1 MAIISETVLESNK
14 KIRVN
19 FDGGN
24 LSSDG
29 GLLLLKEFYHKLGVN
44 SLLRNRFRTTDTA
57 SFRIHKD
64 HENLL
69 QMLYQIT
76 GAYFQDDHADSLRND
91 PVLNAVIGKTAL
103 ASQPTLSRFHNRMD
117 ERSLQQLEE
126 IQRIL
131 RRRVYSVDKPEH
143 ILFDLDSTLL
153 AAYGTQEGEAFNY
166 HYQAHGYHPLLCF
179 DGMTGDL
186 LMVELRPG
194 TQYCSN
200 GAAAFML
207 PLLEEYQRDYPQTA
221 LFARGDSGFATD
233 ELYSLFETN
242 GTGYVIRLKE
252 NPVLRRLAQ
261 DLDSELYDLTRED
274 TVSHAVV
281 YGEFLYKA
289 GSWDYPRRV
298 VCKIEKPYGQ
308 VVCKIEKPY
317 GQMIHMHTF
326 VVTNME
332 SSPEDLIRF
341 YCKRGNMENFI
352 KECKSGFDM
361 SYVSSSSM
369 IVNAN
374 RVQIHALAYNLFN
387 WFRRLTL
394 PESMRKDRIDTVR
407 LKLLKIAARIVS
419 SARYVYFK
427 LCSYC
432 PYQTQF
438 FETLANIK
446 KLSPQLK

>member
-1 MAIISETVLESNK
+1 MSIVTDTVLESNK
-14 KIRVN
+14 NFRVN

-29 GLLLLKEFYHKLGVN
+29 GLLLLKEFYHKLGVKA
-44 SLLRNRFRTTDTA
+44 LLKKHFHTTDSA

-91 PVLNAVIGKTAL
+91 PVLNAVVGKAAL

-117 ERSLQQLEE
+117 AQSLKQLED
-126 IQRIL
+126 IQRII
-131 RRRVYSVDKPEH
+131 RRRVYSVEKPEY

-179 DGMTGDL
+179 DGLTGDL
-186 LMVELRPG
+186 LKVELRPG
-194 TQYCSN
+194 THYCSK
-200 GAAAFML
+200 GAAAFMR
-207 PLLEEYQRDYPQTA
+207 PLLEEYQRDYPETA

-242 GTGYVIRLKE
+242 GTSYVIRLKE
-252 NPVLRRLAQ
+252 NPVLRRLAEA
-261 DLDSELYDLTRED
+261 LDSELYDLTRED
-274 TVSHAVV
+274 AVSYAVV

-308 VVCKIEKPY
+308 MLHKY
-317 GQMIHMHTF
+317 TF
-326 VVTNME
+326 VVTNMD

-341 YCKRGNMENFI
+341 YCKRGQMENFI

-387 WFRRLTL
+387 WFRRLAL

-407 LKLLKIAARIVS
+407 LKLLKLAARIVR

-427 LCSYC
+427 LCSHC

-438 FETLANIK
+438 YETLSNIG
-446 KLSPQLK
+446 KLCLQLE

>member
-1 MAIISETVLESNK
+1 MAIVTGTALESNK
-14 KIRVN
+14 NFRVN

-29 GLLLLKEFYHKLGVN
+29 GLLLLKEFYHKLGVKA
-44 SLLRNRFRTTDTA
+44 LLKKHFHTTDSA

-91 PVLNAVIGKTAL
+91 PVLNAVIGKNAL

-117 ERSLQQLEE
+117 AQSLEQLEE
-126 IQRIL
+126 IQRIF
-131 RRRVYSVDKPEH
+131 RGRVYSVEKPEH

-179 DGMTGDL
+179 DGLTGDL
-186 LMVELRPG
+186 LKVELRPG
-194 TQYCSN
+194 TQYCSK
-200 GAAAFML
+200 GAATFML
-207 PLLEEYQRDYPQTA
+207 PLLEEYQRDYPKTA

-242 GTGYVIRLKE
+242 GTSYVIRLKE
-252 NPVLRRLAQ
+252 NPVLRRLAEA
-261 DLDSELYDLTRED
+261 LDSELYDLTRED
-274 TVSHAVV
+274 AVSYAVV

-298 VCKIEKPYGQ
+298 VY
-308 VVCKIEKPY
+308 KIEKPY
-317 GQMIHMHTF
+317 GQMLHMHTF
-326 VVTNME
+326 VVTNMD

-341 YCKRGNMENFI
+341 YCKRGQMENFI

-407 LKLLKIAARIVS
+407 FKLLKLAARIVR
-419 SARYVYFK
+419 SARYVYIK
-427 LCSYC
+427 LCSHC

-438 FETLANIK
+438 YETLSNIG
-446 KLSPQLK
+446 KLCLQLE

>member
-1 MAIISETVLESNK
+1 MLIRIISC
-14 KIRVN
+14 R
-19 FDGGN
+19 
-24 LSSDG
+24 
-29 GLLLLKEFYHKLGVN
+29 
-44 SLLRNRFRTTDTA
+44 
-57 SFRIHKD
+57 
-64 HENLL
+64 
-69 QMLYQIT
+69 LYFQIIA
-76 GAYFQDDHADSLRND
+76 AYFEDDCADELTNEPVFTEILRKE
-91 PVLNAVIGKTAL
+91 VL
-103 ASQPTLSRFHNRMD
+103 ASQPTLSRFWNRMD
-117 ERSLQQLEE
+117 EDTLKQFDITDQAMRNT
-126 IQRIL
+126 
-131 RRRVYSVDKPEH
+131 VYSVRHPDCM
-143 ILFDLDSTLL
+143 LFDLDSTLL
-153 AAYGTQEGEAFNY
+153 NTYGNQEGEAFNY

-179 DGMTGDL
+179 DGLTGDL
-186 LMVELRPG
+186 LKVELRPG
-194 TQYCSN
+194 TQYCSK

-207 PLLEEYQRDYPQTA
+207 PLLEEYQREYPQTA

-242 GTGYVIRLKE
+242 GTSYVIRLKE

-261 DLDSELYDLTRED
+261 ALDSELSYLTRED
-274 TVSHAVV
+274 AVSYAVV

-289 GSWDYPRRV
+289 DSWAYPRRV
-298 VCKIEKPYGQ
+298 VCKIEKP
-308 VVCKIEKPY
+308 C
-317 GQMIHMHTF
+317 GQMLHMNTF

-341 YCKRGNMENFI
+341 YCKRGKMENFI

-394 PESMRKDRIDTVR
+394 PKSMQKDRVDTVR
-407 LKLLKIAARIVS
+407 LKLLKIAARVVS

-438 FETLANIK
+438 FETLANIE
-446 KLSPQLK
+446 KLSPQLE

>member
-1 MAIISETVLESNK
+1 MAIVTGTTLESNK
-14 KIRVN
+14 NFRVN

-29 GLLLLKEFYHKLGVN
+29 GLLLLKEFYHKLGVKA
-44 SLLRNRFRTTDTA
+44 LLKKHFHTTDSA

-91 PVLNAVIGKTAL
+91 PVLNAVVGKAAL

-117 ERSLQQLEE
+117 AQSLERLED
-126 IQRIL
+126 IQRIF
-131 RRRVYSVDKPEH
+131 RRRVYSVEKPEH

-179 DGMTGDL
+179 DGLTGDL
-186 LMVELRPG
+186 LKVELRPG
-194 TQYCSN
+194 TQYCSK

-207 PLLEEYQRDYPQTA
+207 PLLEEYQRDYPKTA

-242 GTGYVIRLKE
+242 GTSYVIRLKE
-252 NPVLRRLAQ
+252 NPVLRKLAEA
-261 DLDSELYDLTRED
+261 LDSELHDLTQED
-274 TVSHAVV
+274 AVSYAVV
-281 YGEFLYKA
+281 YGDFLYKA

-308 VVCKIEKPY
+308 
-317 GQMIHMHTF
+317 MLHMHTF
-326 VVTNME
+326 VVTNMD

-341 YCKRGNMENFI
+341 YCKRGQMENFI

-407 LKLLKIAARIVS
+407 FKLLKLAARIVR

-427 LCSYC
+427 LCSHC

-438 FETLANIK
+438 YETLSNIG
-446 KLSPQLK
+446 KLCLQLE

>member
-308 VVCKIEKPY
+308 
-317 GQMIHMHTF
+317 MIHMHTF

-374 RVQIHALAYNLFN
+374 RVQI
-387 WFRRLTL
+387 
-394 PESMRKDRIDTVR
+394 DTVR
-407 LKLLKIAARIVS
+407 LKLLKIAARVVS

>member
-1 MAIISETVLESNK
+1 MAIVTGTALESNK
-14 KIRVN
+14 NFRVN

-29 GLLLLKEFYHKLGVN
+29 GMLLLKEFYHKLGVKA
-44 SLLRNRFRTTDTA
+44 LLKKHFHTTDSA

-91 PVLNAVIGKTAL
+91 PVLNAVIGKNAL

-117 ERSLQQLEE
+117 AQSLEQLEE
-126 IQRIL
+126 IQRIF
-131 RRRVYSVDKPEH
+131 RGRVYSVEKPEH

-179 DGMTGDL
+179 DGLTGDL
-186 LMVELRPG
+186 LKVELRPG
-194 TQYCSN
+194 TQYCSK
-200 GAAAFML
+200 GAATFML
-207 PLLEEYQRDYPQTA
+207 PLLEEYQRDYPKTA

-242 GTGYVIRLKE
+242 GTSYVIRLKE
-252 NPVLRRLAQ
+252 NPVLRRLAEA
-261 DLDSELYDLTRED
+261 LDSELYDLTRED
-274 TVSHAVV
+274 AVSYAVV

-308 VVCKIEKPY
+308 
-317 GQMIHMHTF
+317 MLHMHTF
-326 VVTNME
+326 VVTNMD

-341 YCKRGNMENFI
+341 YCKRGQMENFI

-407 LKLLKIAARIVS
+407 FKLLKLAARIVR

-427 LCSYC
+427 LCSHC

-438 FETLANIK
+438 YETLSNIG
-446 KLSPQLK
+446 KLCLQLE

>member
-1 MAIISETVLESNK
+1 MAIVTGTALESNK
-14 KIRVN
+14 NFRVN

-29 GLLLLKEFYHKLGVN
+29 GLLLLKEFYHKLGVKA
-44 SLLRNRFRTTDTA
+44 LLKKHFHTTDSA

-91 PVLNAVIGKTAL
+91 PVLNAVIGKNAL

-117 ERSLQQLEE
+117 AQSLEQLEE
-126 IQRIL
+126 IQRIF
-131 RRRVYSVDKPEH
+131 RGRVYSVEKPEH

-153 AAYGTQEGEAFNY
+153 ATYGTQEGEAFNY

-179 DGMTGDL
+179 DGLTGDL
-186 LMVELRPG
+186 LKVELRPG
-194 TQYCSN
+194 TQYCSK

-207 PLLEEYQRDYPQTA
+207 PLLEEYQRDYPKTA

-242 GTGYVIRLKE
+242 GTSYVIRLKE
-252 NPVLRRLAQ
+252 NPVLRRLAEA
-261 DLDSELYDLTRED
+261 LDSELYDLTQED
-274 TVSHAVV
+274 AVSYAVV

-289 GSWDYPRRV
+289 SSWDYPRRV
-298 VCKIEKPYGQ
+298 VCK
-308 VVCKIEKPY
+308 VEKPY
-317 GQMIHMHTF
+317 GQMLHMHTF
-326 VVTNME
+326 VVTNMD

-341 YCKRGNMENFI
+341 YCKRGQMENFI

-361 SYVSSSSM
+361 SYASSSSM

-387 WFRRLTL
+387 WFRRLAL
-394 PESMRKDRIDTVR
+394 PEPMRKDRIDTVR
-407 LKLLKIAARIVS
+407 LKLLKLAARIVS

-427 LCSYC
+427 LCSHC
-432 PYQTQF
+432 PCQAQF
-438 FETLANIK
+438 YETLSNIG
-446 KLSPQLK
+446 KLRPQLE

>member
-1 MAIISETVLESNK
+1 MAIITETALESNK
-14 KIRVN
+14 NIRVN
-19 FDGGN
+19 FEGGN

-29 GLLLLKEFYHKLGVN
+29 GLLLIKEFYNKMGVN
-44 SLLRNRFRTTDTA
+44 SLIKKHFRTKDSA
-57 SFRIHKD
+57 SFRIHTD
-64 HENLL
+64 PENLL

-91 PVLNAVIGKTAL
+91 PVMNAAVGKAAL

-117 ERSLQQLEE
+117 SHSLEQLEE
-126 IQRIL
+126 IMRIL
-131 RRRVYSVDKPEH
+131 RKRVYSVEKPEH

-153 AAYGTQEGEAFNY
+153 ATYGKQEGAAFNY
-166 HYQAHGYHPLLCF
+166 HYQAPGYNPLLCF
-179 DGMTGDL
+179 DGRTGDL
-186 LMVELRPG
+186 LKAELRPG
-194 TQYCSN
+194 AQYCSN

-207 PLLEEYQRDYPQTA
+207 PLLEEYQQEYPSTA
-221 LFARGDSGFATD
+221 LFAREDSGFAAN
-233 ELYSLFETN
+233 ELYTLFETN
-242 GTGYVIRLKE
+242 GTSYVIRLKD
-252 NPVLRRLAQ
+252 NSVLKKLAES
-261 DLDSELYDLTRED
+261 LDSELFDLTKED
-274 TVSHAVV
+274 SVSYAVV
-281 YGEFLYKA
+281 YGEFMYKA

-298 VCKIEKPYGQ
+298 VCKIEKPQ
-308 VVCKIEKPY
+308 

-332 SSPEDLIRF
+332 SSPKDLIRF
-341 YCKRGNMENFI
+341 YCKRGQMENFI

-407 LKLLKIAARIVS
+407 LKLLKIAARIVR
-419 SARYVYFK
+419 SARYLYFK

-432 PYQTQF
+432 PYQVQF
-438 FETLANIK
+438 FETLANIG
-446 KLSPQLK
+446 KLNPQLE

>member
-1 MAIISETVLESNK
+1 MAIVTGTALESNK
-14 KIRVN
+14 NFRVN

-29 GLLLLKEFYHKLGVN
+29 GLLLLKEFYHKLGVKA
-44 SLLRNRFRTTDTA
+44 LLKKHFHTTDSA

-91 PVLNAVIGKTAL
+91 PVLNAVIGKNAL

-117 ERSLQQLEE
+117 AQSLEQLEE
-126 IQRIL
+126 IQRIF
-131 RRRVYSVDKPEH
+131 RGRVYSVEKPEH

-179 DGMTGDL
+179 DGLTGDL
-186 LMVELRPG
+186 LKVELRPG
-194 TQYCSN
+194 TQYCSK
-200 GAAAFML
+200 GAATFML
-207 PLLEEYQRDYPQTA
+207 PLLEEYQRDYPKTA

-242 GTGYVIRLKE
+242 GTSYVIRLKE
-252 NPVLRRLAQ
+252 NPVLRRLAEA
-261 DLDSELYDLTRED
+261 LDSELYDLTREEA
-274 TVSHAVV
+274 VSYAVV

-298 VCKIEKPYGQ
+298 VY
-308 VVCKIEKPY
+308 KIEKPY
-317 GQMIHMHTF
+317 GQMLHMHTF
-326 VVTNME
+326 VVTNMD

-341 YCKRGNMENFI
+341 YCKRGQMENFI

-407 LKLLKIAARIVS
+407 FKLLKLAARIVR

-427 LCSYC
+427 LCSHC

-438 FETLANIK
+438 YETLSNIG
-446 KLSPQLK
+446 KLCLQLE

>member
-1 MAIISETVLESNK
+1 MAIVTGTALESNK
-14 KIRVN
+14 NFRVN

-29 GLLLLKEFYHKLGVN
+29 GLLLLKEFYHKLGVKA
-44 SLLRNRFRTTDTA
+44 LLKKHFHTTDSA

-91 PVLNAVIGKTAL
+91 PVLNAVIGKNAL

-117 ERSLQQLEE
+117 AQSLEQLEE
-126 IQRIL
+126 IQRIF
-131 RRRVYSVDKPEH
+131 RGRVYSVEKPEH

-179 DGMTGDL
+179 DGLTGDL
-186 LMVELRPG
+186 LKVELRPG
-194 TQYCSN
+194 TQYCSK
-200 GAAAFML
+200 GAATFML
-207 PLLEEYQRDYPQTA
+207 PLLEEYQRDYPKTA

-242 GTGYVIRLKE
+242 GTSYVIRLKE
-252 NPVLRRLAQ
+252 NPVLRRLAEA
-261 DLDSELYDLTRED
+261 LDSELYDLTRED
-274 TVSHAVV
+274 AVSYAVV

-308 VVCKIEKPY
+308 
-317 GQMIHMHTF
+317 MLHMHTF
-326 VVTNME
+326 VVTNMD

-341 YCKRGNMENFI
+341 YCKRGQMENFI

-374 RVQIHALAYNLFN
+374 RVRIHALAYNLFN

-407 LKLLKIAARIVS
+407 FKLLKLAARIVR

-427 LCSYC
+427 LCSHC

-438 FETLANIK
+438 YETLSNIG
-446 KLSPQLK
+446 KLCLQLE

>member
-1 MAIISETVLESNK
+1 MAIVTGTALESNK
-14 KIRVN
+14 NFRVN

-29 GLLLLKEFYHKLGVN
+29 GLLLLKEFYHKLGVKA
-44 SLLRNRFRTTDTA
+44 LLKKHFHTTDSA

-91 PVLNAVIGKTAL
+91 PVLNAVIGKNAL

-117 ERSLQQLEE
+117 ALSLEQLEE
-126 IQRIL
+126 IQRIF
-131 RRRVYSVDKPEH
+131 RGRVYSVEKPEH

-179 DGMTGDL
+179 DGLTGDL
-186 LMVELRPG
+186 LKVELRPG
-194 TQYCSN
+194 TQYCSK
-200 GAAAFML
+200 GAATFML
-207 PLLEEYQRDYPQTA
+207 PLLEEYQRDYPKTA

-242 GTGYVIRLKE
+242 GTSYVIRLKE
-252 NPVLRRLAQ
+252 NPVLRRLAEA
-261 DLDSELYDLTRED
+261 LDSELYDLTRED
-274 TVSHAVV
+274 AVSYAVV

-308 VVCKIEKPY
+308 
-317 GQMIHMHTF
+317 MLHMHTF
-326 VVTNME
+326 VVTNMD

-341 YCKRGNMENFI
+341 YCKRGQMENFI

-407 LKLLKIAARIVS
+407 FKLLKLAARIVR

-427 LCSYC
+427 LCSHC

-438 FETLANIK
+438 YETLSNIG
-446 KLSPQLK
+446 KLCLQLE

>member
-1 MAIISETVLESNK
+1 MAIVNGIALESNK
-14 KIRVN
+14 NFRFS

-29 GLLLLKEFYHKLGVN
+29 GLLLLMEFYYKLGVN
-44 SLLRNRFRTTDTA
+44 SLVRRYFRTTDPA

-76 GAYFQDDHADSLRND
+76 SAYFQDDHADSLRND
-91 PVLNAVIGKTAL
+91 PVITSAVGKAAL

-117 ERSLQQLEE
+117 EASLTQLEE
-126 IQRIL
+126 IQRIF
-131 RRRVYSVDKPEH
+131 RKRVYSLVKPEH

-186 LMVELRPG
+186 LKVELRPG
-194 TQYCSN
+194 TQYCSK
-200 GAAAFML
+200 GAAAFMQ
-207 PLLEEYQRDYPQTA
+207 PLLEEYQKDYPETA

-233 ELYSLFETN
+233 ELYSLFEMNSTS
-242 GTGYVIRLKE
+242 YAIRLKE
-252 NPVLRRLAQ
+252 NAVLRKLAQ

-274 TVSHAVV
+274 TVSYAVV
-281 YGEFLYKA
+281 YGEFEYKA

-298 VCKIEKPYGQ
+298 VCKIEKPHGQ
-308 VVCKIEKPY
+308 IT
-317 GQMIHMHTF
+317 HMNTF
-326 VVTNME
+326 VVTNMD

-352 KECKSGFDM
+352 KECKIGFDM
-361 SYVSSSSM
+361 SYVSSSSQ

-387 WFRRLTL
+387 WFRRLVL
-394 PESMRKDRIDTVR
+394 PEDTRKDRIDTVR
-407 LKLLKIAARIVS
+407 LKLLKIAVRIVR
-419 SARYVYFK
+419 SARYVHFK
-427 LCSYC
+427 LCSFC
-432 PYQTQF
+432 PFQDLFYM
-438 FETLANIK
+438 TLSNIQR
-446 KLSPQLK
+446 LRPQLE

>member
-1 MAIISETVLESNK
+1 MAIVTGTTLESNK
-14 KIRVN
+14 NFRVN

-29 GLLLLKEFYHKLGVN
+29 GLLLLKEFYHKLGVKA
-44 SLLRNRFRTTDTA
+44 LLKKHFHTTDSA

-91 PVLNAVIGKTAL
+91 PILNAVVGKAAL

-117 ERSLQQLEE
+117 AQSLERLED
-126 IQRIL
+126 IQRIF
-131 RRRVYSVDKPEH
+131 RRRVYSVEKPEH

-179 DGMTGDL
+179 DGLTGDL
-186 LMVELRPG
+186 LKVELRPG
-194 TQYCSN
+194 TQYCSK

-207 PLLEEYQRDYPQTA
+207 PLLEEYQRDYPKTA

-242 GTGYVIRLKE
+242 GTSYVIRLKE
-252 NPVLRRLAQ
+252 NPVLRKLAEA
-261 DLDSELYDLTRED
+261 LDSELHDLTQED
-274 TVSHAVV
+274 AVSYAVV

-308 VVCKIEKPY
+308 
-317 GQMIHMHTF
+317 MLHMHTF
-326 VVTNME
+326 VVTNMD

-341 YCKRGNMENFI
+341 YCKRGQMENFI

-407 LKLLKIAARIVS
+407 FKLLKLAARIVR

-427 LCSYC
+427 LCSHC

-438 FETLANIK
+438 YETLSNIG
-446 KLSPQLK
+446 KLCLQLE

>member
-1 MAIISETVLESNK
+1 MAIVTGTALESNK
-14 KIRVN
+14 NFRVN

-29 GLLLLKEFYHKLGVN
+29 GLLLLKEFYHKLGVK
-44 SLLRNRFRTTDTA
+44 SLLKKHFHTTDSA

-91 PVLNAVIGKTAL
+91 PVLNAVIGKNAL

-117 ERSLQQLEE
+117 AQSLEQLEE
-126 IQRIL
+126 IQRIF
-131 RRRVYSVDKPEH
+131 RGRVYSVEKPEH

-153 AAYGTQEGEAFNY
+153 ATYGTQEGEAFNY

-179 DGMTGDL
+179 DGLTGDL
-186 LMVELRPG
+186 LKVELRPG
-194 TQYCSN
+194 TQYCSK

-207 PLLEEYQRDYPQTA
+207 PLLEEYQRDYPKTA

-242 GTGYVIRLKE
+242 GTSYVIRLKE
-252 NPVLRRLAQ
+252 NPVLRRLAEA
-261 DLDSELYDLTRED
+261 LDSELYDLTQED
-274 TVSHAVV
+274 AVSYAVV

-289 GSWDYPRRV
+289 SSWDYPRRV
-298 VCKIEKPYGQ
+298 VCK
-308 VVCKIEKPY
+308 VEKPY
-317 GQMIHMHTF
+317 GQMLHMHT
-326 VVTNME
+326 
-332 SSPEDLIRF
+332 
-341 YCKRGNMENFI
+341 
-352 KECKSGFDM
+352 FDM

-387 WFRRLTL
+387 WFRRLAL
-394 PESMRKDRIDTVR
+394 PEPMRKDRIDTVR
-407 LKLLKIAARIVS
+407 LKLLKLAARIVS

-427 LCSYC
+427 LCSHC

-438 FETLANIK
+438 YETLSNIG
-446 KLSPQLK
+446 KLCLQLE

>member
-1 MAIISETVLESNK
+1 MMTQNF
-14 KIRVN
+14 RVN

-29 GLLLLKEFYHKLGVN
+29 GLLLLKEFYHKLGVKA
-44 SLLRNRFRTTDTA
+44 LLKKHFHTTDSA

-91 PVLNAVIGKTAL
+91 PILNAVVGKAAL

-117 ERSLQQLEE
+117 AQSLERLED
-126 IQRIL
+126 IQRIF
-131 RRRVYSVDKPEH
+131 RRRVYSVEKPEH

-179 DGMTGDL
+179 DGLTGDL
-186 LMVELRPG
+186 LKVELRPG
-194 TQYCSN
+194 TQYCSK

-207 PLLEEYQRDYPQTA
+207 PLLEEYQRDYPKTA

-242 GTGYVIRLKE
+242 GTSYVIRLKE
-252 NPVLRRLAQ
+252 NPVLRKLAEA
-261 DLDSELYDLTRED
+261 LDSELHDLTQED
-274 TVSHAVV
+274 AVSYAVV
-281 YGEFLYKA
+281 YGDFLYKA

-308 VVCKIEKPY
+308 
-317 GQMIHMHTF
+317 MLHMHTF
-326 VVTNME
+326 VVTNMD

-341 YCKRGNMENFI
+341 YCKRGQMENFI

-407 LKLLKIAARIVS
+407 FKLLKLAARIVR

-427 LCSYC
+427 LCSHC

-438 FETLANIK
+438 YETLSNIG
-446 KLSPQLK
+446 KLCLQLE

>member
-1 MAIISETVLESNK
+1 MAIVTGTALESNK
-14 KIRVN
+14 NFRVN

-29 GLLLLKEFYHKLGVN
+29 GLLLLKEFYHKLGVKA
-44 SLLRNRFRTTDTA
+44 LLKKHFHTTDSA

-91 PVLNAVIGKTAL
+91 PVLNAVIGKNAL

-117 ERSLQQLEE
+117 AQSLEQLEE
-126 IQRIL
+126 IQRIF
-131 RRRVYSVDKPEH
+131 RGRVYSVEKPEH

-179 DGMTGDL
+179 DGLTGDL
-186 LMVELRPG
+186 LKVELRPG
-194 TQYCSN
+194 TQYCSK
-200 GAAAFML
+200 GAATFML
-207 PLLEEYQRDYPQTA
+207 PLLEEYQRDYPKTA

-242 GTGYVIRLKE
+242 GTSYVIRLKE
-252 NPVLRRLAQ
+252 NPVLRRLAEA
-261 DLDSELYDLTRED
+261 LDSELYDLTRED
-274 TVSHAVV
+274 AVSYAVV

-298 VCKIEKPYGQ
+298 VY
-308 VVCKIEKPY
+308 KIEKPY
-317 GQMIHMHTF
+317 GQMLHMHTF
-326 VVTNME
+326 VVTNMD

-341 YCKRGNMENFI
+341 YCKRGQMENFI

-407 LKLLKIAARIVS
+407 FKLLKLAARIVK

-427 LCSYC
+427 LCSHC

-438 FETLANIK
+438 YETLSNIG
-446 KLSPQLK
+446 KLCLQLE

>member
-1 MAIISETVLESNK
+1 M
-14 KIRVN
+14 
-19 FDGGN
+19 
-24 LSSDG
+24 
-29 GLLLLKEFYHKLGVN
+29 LLLKEFYHKLGVKA
-44 SLLRNRFRTTDTA
+44 LLKKHFHTTDSA

-91 PVLNAVIGKTAL
+91 PVLNAVIGKNAL

-117 ERSLQQLEE
+117 AQSLEQLEE
-126 IQRIL
+126 IQRIF
-131 RRRVYSVDKPEH
+131 RGRVYSVEKPEH

-179 DGMTGDL
+179 DGLTGDL
-186 LMVELRPG
+186 LKVELRPG
-194 TQYCSN
+194 TQYCSK
-200 GAAAFML
+200 GAATFML
-207 PLLEEYQRDYPQTA
+207 PLLEEYQRDYPKTA

-242 GTGYVIRLKE
+242 GTSYVIRLKE
-252 NPVLRRLAQ
+252 NPVLRRLAEA
-261 DLDSELYDLTRED
+261 LDSELYDLTRED
-274 TVSHAVV
+274 AVSYAVV

-308 VVCKIEKPY
+308 
-317 GQMIHMHTF
+317 MLHMHTF
-326 VVTNME
+326 VVTNMD

-341 YCKRGNMENFI
+341 YCKRGQMENFI

-407 LKLLKIAARIVS
+407 FKLLKLAARIVR

-427 LCSYC
+427 LCSHC

-438 FETLANIK
+438 YETLSNIG
-446 KLSPQLK
+446 KLCLQLE

>member
-1 MAIISETVLESNK
+1 MAIVTGTTLESNK
-14 KIRVN
+14 NFRVN

-29 GLLLLKEFYHKLGVN
+29 GLLLLKEFYHKLGVKA
-44 SLLRNRFRTTDTA
+44 LLKKHFHTTDSA

-91 PVLNAVIGKTAL
+91 PVLNAVVGKAAL

-117 ERSLQQLEE
+117 AQSLERLED
-126 IQRIL
+126 IQRIF
-131 RRRVYSVDKPEH
+131 RRRVYSVEKPEH

-179 DGMTGDL
+179 DGLTGDL
-186 LMVELRPG
+186 LKVELRPG
-194 TQYCSN
+194 TQYCSK

-207 PLLEEYQRDYPQTA
+207 PLLEEYQRDYPKTA

-242 GTGYVIRLKE
+242 GTSYVIRLKE
-252 NPVLRRLAQ
+252 NPVLRKLAEA
-261 DLDSELYDLTRED
+261 LDSELYDLTRED
-274 TVSHAVV
+274 AVSYAVV

-308 VVCKIEKPY
+308 
-317 GQMIHMHTF
+317 MLHMHTF
-326 VVTNME
+326 VVTNMD

-341 YCKRGNMENFI
+341 YCKRGQMENFI

-407 LKLLKIAARIVS
+407 FKLLKLAARIVR

-427 LCSYC
+427 LCSHC

-438 FETLANIK
+438 YETLSNIG
-446 KLSPQLK
+446 KLCLQLE

>member
-1 MAIISETVLESNK
+1 MAIVTGTALESNK
-14 KIRVN
+14 NFRVN

-29 GLLLLKEFYHKLGVN
+29 GLLLLKEFYHKLGVKA
-44 SLLRNRFRTTDTA
+44 LLKKHFHTTDSA

-91 PVLNAVIGKTAL
+91 PVLNAVIGKNAL

-117 ERSLQQLEE
+117 AQSLEQLEE
-126 IQRIL
+126 IQRIF
-131 RRRVYSVDKPEH
+131 RGRVYSVEKPEH

-153 AAYGTQEGEAFNY
+153 ATYGTQEGEAFNY

-179 DGMTGDL
+179 DGLTGDL
-186 LMVELRPG
+186 LKVELRPG
-194 TQYCSN
+194 TQYCSK

-207 PLLEEYQRDYPQTA
+207 PLLEEYQRDYPKTA

-242 GTGYVIRLKE
+242 GTSYVIRLKE
-252 NPVLRRLAQ
+252 NPVLRRLAEA
-261 DLDSELYDLTRED
+261 LDSELYDLTQED
-274 TVSHAVV
+274 AVSYAVV

-289 GSWDYPRRV
+289 SSWDYPRRV
-298 VCKIEKPYGQ
+298 VCK
-308 VVCKIEKPY
+308 VEKPY
-317 GQMIHMHTF
+317 GQMLHMHTF
-326 VVTNME
+326 VVTNMD

-341 YCKRGNMENFI
+341 YCKRGQMENFI

-387 WFRRLTL
+387 WFRRLAL
-394 PESMRKDRIDTVR
+394 PEPMRKDRIGTVR
-407 LKLLKIAARIVS
+407 LKLLKLAARIVS

-427 LCSYC
+427 LCSHC

-438 FETLANIK
+438 YETLSNIG
-446 KLSPQLK
+446 KLCLQLE

>member
-1 MAIISETVLESNK
+1 MAIVNGTALESNK
-14 KIRVN
+14 NFRVN

-44 SLLRNRFRTTDTA
+44 SLVKKHFRTTDSA
-57 SFRIHKD
+57 AYRVHKD

-91 PVLNAVIGKTAL
+91 PVITSAVGKAAL

-117 ERSLQQLEE
+117 EASLKQLEE

-131 RRRVYSVDKPEH
+131 RKRVYSLVKPEH
-143 ILFDLDSTLL
+143 ILLDLDSTLL

-186 LMVELRPG
+186 LKVELRPG
-194 TQYCSN
+194 TQYCSK

-207 PLLEEYQRDYPQTA
+207 PLLEEYQKEYPETA

-242 GTGYVIRLKE
+242 GTCYAIRLKE
-252 NPVLRRLAQ
+252 NAVLRKLAK
-261 DLDSELYDLTRED
+261 DLDSELYDLTQED
-274 TVSHAVV
+274 AISYAVV
-281 YGEFLYKA
+281 YGEFEYKA

-308 VVCKIEKPY
+308 LT
-317 GQMIHMHTF
+317 HLDTF
-326 VVTNME
+326 VVTNMD

-341 YCKRGNMENFI
+341 YCKRGQMENFI
-352 KECKSGFDM
+352 KECKTGFDM
-361 SYVSSSSM
+361 SYVSSSAQ

-387 WFRRLTL
+387 WFRRLVL

-407 LKLLKIAARIVS
+407 LKLLKIAARIVR

-427 LCSYC
+427 LCSHC
-432 PYQTQF
+432 PYQEQF
-438 FETLANIK
+438 FQTLSNIVI
-446 KLSPQLK
+446 LRPQLE

>member
-1 MAIISETVLESNK
+1 MAIVTGTALESNK
-14 KIRVN
+14 NFRVN

-29 GLLLLKEFYHKLGVN
+29 GLLLLKEFYHKLGVKA
-44 SLLRNRFRTTDTA
+44 LLKKHFHTTDSA

-91 PVLNAVIGKTAL
+91 SVLNAVIGKNAL

-117 ERSLQQLEE
+117 AQSLEQLEE
-126 IQRIL
+126 IQRIF
-131 RRRVYSVDKPEH
+131 RGRVYSVEKPEH

-153 AAYGTQEGEAFNY
+153 ATYGTQEGEAFNY

-179 DGMTGDL
+179 DGLTGDL
-186 LMVELRPG
+186 LKVELRPG
-194 TQYCSN
+194 TQYCSK

-207 PLLEEYQRDYPQTA
+207 PLLEEYQRDYPKTA

-242 GTGYVIRLKE
+242 GTSYVIRLKE
-252 NPVLRRLAQ
+252 NPVLRRLAEA
-261 DLDSELYDLTRED
+261 LDSELYDLTQED
-274 TVSHAVV
+274 AVSYAVV

-289 GSWDYPRRV
+289 SSWDYPRRV
-298 VCKIEKPYGQ
+298 VCK
-308 VVCKIEKPY
+308 VEKPY
-317 GQMIHMHTF
+317 GQMLHMHTF
-326 VVTNME
+326 VVTNMD

-341 YCKRGNMENFI
+341 YCKRGQMENFI

-387 WFRRLTL
+387 WFRRLAL
-394 PESMRKDRIDTVR
+394 PEPMRKDRIDTVR
-407 LKLLKIAARIVS
+407 LKLLKLAARIVS

-427 LCSYC
+427 LCSHC

-438 FETLANIK
+438 YETLSNIG
-446 KLSPQLK
+446 KLCLQLE